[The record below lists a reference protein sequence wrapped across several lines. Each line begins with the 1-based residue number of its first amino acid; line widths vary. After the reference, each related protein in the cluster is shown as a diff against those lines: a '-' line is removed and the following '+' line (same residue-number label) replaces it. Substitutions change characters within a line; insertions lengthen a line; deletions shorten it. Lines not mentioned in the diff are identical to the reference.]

1 MTIGRKSESWFSK
14 QDPRNKMLLMLLISI
29 LVFLSKNQ
37 NALHISV
44 GLLFILMLTAK
55 LYQTAVKFVV
65 AYFIIY
71 IVNYVIM
78 IFLSLNPVITFIS
91 FMFFFLLLML
101 PIFMSVTLL
110 INTTEVSELL
120 GAMEA
125 IHMPRQITI
134 PFAVTLRFIPSLQ
147 KELGYIREAMKVRG
161 IRLGICHPIQSMEY
175 ILVPLLMRALKI
187 SEELSASAMTRGID
201 SPDPKTHFIEMKFS
215 FGDIL
220 VMLGLILY
228 VIMLFYLIYAKR

>member
-1 MTIGRKSESWFSK
+1 
-14 QDPRNKMLLMLLISI
+14 
-29 LVFLSKNQ
+29 
-37 NALHISV
+37 
-44 GLLFILMLTAK
+44 
-55 LYQTAVKFVV
+55 
-65 AYFIIY
+65 
-71 IVNYVIM
+71 
-78 IFLSLNPVITFIS
+78 
-91 FMFFFLLLML
+91 
-101 PIFMSVTLL
+101 MSVSLL

-147 KELGYIREAMKVRG
+147 KELGFIREAMKVRG

-201 SPDPKTHFIEMKFS
+201 SPDPKTHFIEMKYR

-228 VIMLFYLIYAKR
+228 VIMLFYLIFNGII